1 MRYTDFEDV
10 RFEIQNEMN
19 AGAGYNKGISPV
31 PIVVKIYSP
40 EVVNLNLIDLPGITK
55 IPVGDQPSDI
65 EKIIKNMI
73 RVYIENPN
81 SLILAIS
88 PANYDLANS
97 DALKL
102 AREADPDGDRTIGVI
117 TKVDTVDDDDQLI
130 ECLNGKV
137 YKLKHGY
144 VGVKCRNQRETEN
157 GLDMKTALRNEAN
170 YFDNHPKLS
179 ALRQRMG
186 IPFLTRK
193 LSEYLVEHVK
203 KCLPM
208 IKQKLAGLLMEK
220 ENERKNY
227 GTVFAFNHG
236 NVDKG
241 TLLYTI
247 ANKFTRMY
255 NDSLNGNIVNEEELC
270 GGAKINHLLELFKKN
285 MLQLSPFQDLNDAVI

>member
-1 MRYTDFEDV
+1 
-10 RFEIQNEMN
+10 MN
-19 AGAGYNKGISPV
+19 VGAGYNKGISPV
-31 PIVVKIYSP
+31 PIVVKIFSP
-40 EVVNLNLIDLPGITK
+40 DVVNLTLIDLPGITK
-55 IPVGDQPSDI
+55 IPVGDQPGDI

-73 RVYIENPN
+73 KVYIDNPN

-117 TKVDTVDDDDQLI
+117 TKVDTVDDDDHLMDT
-130 ECLNGKV
+130 LNGKV
-137 YKLKHGY
+137 YRLKHGY

-157 GLDMKTALRNEAN
+157 GLDMKTAIRNEGAF
-170 YFDNHPKLS
+170 FDNHPKLTQ
-179 ALRQRMG
+179 LRSRMG
-186 IPFLTRK
+186 IPYLTRK

-208 IKQKLAGLLMEK
+208 IRQKLQALLQEK
-220 ENERKNY
+220 EAERKNY
-227 GTVFAFNHG
+227 GLIFTFNTG

-247 ANKFTRMY
+247 VNKFCKTFS
-255 NDSLNGNIVNEEELC
+255 DSLNGNIVNEEELC
-270 GGAKINHLLELFKKN
+270 GGAKINHLLELFKWN
-285 MLQLSPFQDLNDAVI
+285 MSQLSPLQDLSDGVGFMLLRI